1 MHPYQ
6 VEIDEALAASL
17 LYDSPESTIH
27 NGVIA
32 RPFQQQEQVN
42 YWHYGRFCPP
52 PRFVCPYCPGE
63 VFHVHHGVA
72 STSGGF
78 TGHSYGNSSRD
89 WYTHRRDYS
98 DIGSNSGHDHSENLT
113 TEELNI
119 IESVGNVDR
128 GLSESKI
135 SRLPTHKYGQKPKF
149 RWWWQKKK
157 KFVADDTRCSI
168 CLVDYEKGDKIT
180 TLPPCNHIYHKDCI
194 AQWLKKSTICCVCTR
209 EVYI

>member
-32 RPFQQQEQVN
+32 RPFQQQEQGKIV
-42 YWHYGRFCPP
+42 YK
-52 PRFVCPYCPGE
+52 
-63 VFHVHHGVA
+63 
-72 STSGGF
+72 TSGGF